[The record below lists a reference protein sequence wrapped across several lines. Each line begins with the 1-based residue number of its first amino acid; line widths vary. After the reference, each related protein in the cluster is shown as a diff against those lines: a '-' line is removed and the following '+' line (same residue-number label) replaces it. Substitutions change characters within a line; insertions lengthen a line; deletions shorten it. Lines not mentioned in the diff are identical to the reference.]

1 MWAYKWAHGL
11 QRMLWLNNIQIW
23 IHRSNRN
30 KTKKEALQS
39 LVFPLSLSLFL
50 SFFFSVFSISSIRFD
65 TRRKEKKKM
74 TFWGFWVF
82 YPFRNLSPVQSMVPW
97 HLLINNSLLCRKI
110 FTFFSSLCL
119 QSVCL
124 YSSENPKFVKKKER
138 ENNFFRLNCCLL
150 LCFRFACFLDELVI
164 KTLSSYPHCYLF
176 LVTFSIWVAPS
187 SLRSCLDFLLFLQ
200 VTKLISFLLFLW
212 WDWALIHLWL

>member
-1 MWAYKWAHGL
+1 
-11 QRMLWLNNIQIW
+11 MLWLNNIQIW

-30 KTKKEALQS
+30 KKRSSSVARFS
-39 LVFPLSLSLFL
+39 
-50 SFFFSVFSISSIRFD
+50 SFSFTFSFIIFFAVFSISSIRFD

-110 FTFFSSLCL
+110 FTFFFSSLCL
-119 QSVCL
+119 QNVCL
-124 YSSENPKFVKKKER
+124 YSSENPKFVKKKKEKITSYGWTVAL
-138 ENNFFRLNCCLL
+138 FSL
-150 LCFRFACFLDELVI
+150 ACFLHELVI
-164 KTLSSYPHCYLF
+164 ITLSSYPHCYLF

-187 SLRSCLDFLLFLQ
+187 SLRSCLDFLLILQ